1 MPTSFKEQIWTIL
14 FRTDT
19 KFWRIFDEIIL
30 VLILISIGLVM
41 LESVEA
47 YAFQYKKIFLVLE
60 WIITILFTIEYG
72 LRIWSARK
80 PKKYAFSFYGVV
92 DLISIL
98 PAYLWLVITWV
109 HALWVVRALR
119 LLRIFRILKM
129 SRYISEG
136 NVLIHALRSSWHK
149 ISVFLMTV
157 VLAAIIAGSIMYL
170 VEWAES
176 GFTSIPRSVYRAIVT
191 ITTVGYGDISPVTPL
206 GQFLASILMII
217 WYGVIAVPTGIVSAQ
232 VAVESVKKDA

>member
-1 MPTSFKEQIWTIL
+1 MSFKEQIWTIL

-157 VLAAIIAGSIMYL
+157 VLAAIIAWSIMYL

-232 VAVESVKKDA
+232 VAVESVKKGG